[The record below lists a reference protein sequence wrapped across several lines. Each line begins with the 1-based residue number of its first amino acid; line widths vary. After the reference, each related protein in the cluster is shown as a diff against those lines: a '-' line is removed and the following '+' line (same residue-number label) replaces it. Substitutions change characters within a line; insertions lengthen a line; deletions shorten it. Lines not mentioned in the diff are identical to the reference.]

1 MNDFERFEELINNGA
16 GCISIVT
23 YEEGYALDIARSAA
37 MGLGRDFWTERICS
51 CNDRLGEPV
60 AGCGKGIRQAF

>member
-23 YEEGYALDIARSAA
+23 YEEGYALDIAYNC
-37 MGLGRDFWTERICS
+37 LKNKFIIFLIYVEIF
-51 CNDRLGEPV
+51 V
-60 AGCGKGIRQAF
+60 IR